1 MAQNIQVL
9 RTFLMTRMYRHSRIN
24 SICAKAR
31 QIVQDLFAFYKA
43 QPDCLPTSWFD
54 TIQTLRDDEIAQAR
68 IIADYIAGM
77 TDRFAVH
84 EHRRLFSTETM
95 L

>member
-1 MAQNIQVL
+1 
-9 RTFLMTRMYRHSRIN
+9 
-24 SICAKAR
+24 
-31 QIVQDLFAFYKA
+31 
-43 QPDCLPTSWFD
+43 LPTSWFD